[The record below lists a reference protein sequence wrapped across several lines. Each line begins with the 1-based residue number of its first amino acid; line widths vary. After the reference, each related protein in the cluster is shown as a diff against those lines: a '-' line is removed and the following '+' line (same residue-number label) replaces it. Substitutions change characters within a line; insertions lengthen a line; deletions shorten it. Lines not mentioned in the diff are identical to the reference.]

1 MEEFAPDPDDELPD
15 DDDDDDESTEE
26 YRRAAEETLQ
36 RLLKY
41 LHTFS
46 DEALEQTIPQDID
59 DAHLSA
65 GAIYSIPGSLPDT
78 FQVLKVLVVD
88 DFGVHVRLYGNS
100 FARRPSTVAP
110 DLLDT
115 SPFISL
121 APEDA
126 GQEWP
131 LSVGHLPLLASTFA
145 GMHAV
150 YITRDEVTDE
160 ELEDYHDWQQSG
172 GGYL

>member
-15 DDDDDDESTEE
+15 DDDDDSADE
-26 YRRAAEETLQ
+26 YRRAAEATLQ
-36 RLLKY
+36 RLLEF
-41 LHTFS
+41 LRTFT
-46 DEALEQTIPQDID
+46 DEALEQTIPTDMED
-59 DAHLSA
+59 PHLAA

-78 FQVLKVLVVD
+78 FQVLKVLAVD
-88 DFGVHVRLYGNS
+88 EFGVHVRLYGNS
-100 FARRPSTVAP
+100 FARRPTTVAP

-115 SPFISL
+115 SPFLSL
-121 APEDA
+121 APEDD

-145 GMHAV
+145 GMRAV
-150 YITRDEVTDE
+150 YITSDDVTPE
-160 ELEDYHDWQQSG
+160 ELEDYRDWQQAG